1 MATLPIVPFD
11 GTATSGYIQNPVRG
25 VQSADIITGGQ
36 QLDSD
41 DTVTIDCEFND
52 DVLLFILDTGGGAV
66 VSIAAGDYPTSP
78 LAELGAEAYTIPDA
92 DGVLVVPEA
101 GRHVKS
107 TGKIH
112 LTTTQQVLV
121 WAFRLPA
128 AFVGVGAMN
137 RTSIPAAPTD

>member
-1 MATLPIVPFD
+1 MATLAITPYD
-11 GTATSGYIQNPVRG
+11 GTTDSANVQNPVRG

-41 DTVTIDCEFND
+41 DTVTIDVQGND
-52 DVLLFILDTGGGAV
+52 DVILFILDTGGGAV
-66 VSIAAGDYPTSP
+66 VSIAAGDNPPSP
-78 LAELGAEAYTIPDA
+78 RAGLGAKAYTIPDA
-92 DGVLVVPEA
+92 DGVLIVPEA

-112 LTTTQQVLV
+112 LTSTQQVLV

-128 AFVGVGAMN
+128 GFIGVGAVN
-137 RTSIPAAPTD
+137 QTTVPAAPTD